1 MSTRILVIN
10 DTQEILDLFRIML
23 EGEGYEVVLSDF
35 SFQQVSEVEQINPD
49 LIILD
54 VIFSDEKIGWQMLQL
69 LKMKRST
76 ASIPTIV
83 CTAALNAVREQ
94 EGYLVSQGVHVV
106 YKPFDIDHILTT
118 LSNSHLNHE
127 RIFHHSVSIRRT
139 QSTQANSAHCYAT
152 AGYFC
157 ITCKTWL
164 RAMSRRC

>member
-1 MSTRILVIN
+1 MPTRILVIN

-23 EGEGYEVVLSDF
+23 EGEGYEVVLSGF
-35 SFQQVSEVEQINPD
+35 PFQQISEVEKVNPD

-54 VIFSDEKIGWQMLQL
+54 IIFGDEKIGWQMLQL

-76 ASIPTIV
+76 AYIPTIV

-118 LSNSHLNHE
+118 IKLALESRKNIPSQYE
-127 RIFHHSVSIRRT
+127 QAQDTEHS
-139 QSTQANSAHCYAT
+139 
-152 AGYFC
+152 G
-157 ITCKTWL
+157 K
-164 RAMSRRC
+164 